1 MRKLHQLLSE
11 TQLARKRRRIRRGH
25 HRIGKVERARR
36 ASFSKYKRIMSAR
49 PVDRA

>member
-1 MRKLHQLLSE
+1 MGNVYQLSSE
-11 TQLARKRRRIRRGH
+11 VQPARKRRRIRRGR

-36 ASFSKYKRIMSAR
+36 ASSSLYKRMIGAR